1 MASHIKSQPNNSRI
15 NRRWFL
21 AGAAG
26 GAMLP
31 VAAHAAGSKKKQ
43 KRGIYA
49 DEAGKAK
56 EDLEDKVADFS
67 YQSDVL
73 AQWIVDIWTG
83 PANNPLITPSTG
95 SPSLSEYLARSA
107 AAKAALAARG
117 IHLEKPIVI
126 TEDEYDA
133 GFSLEEAGLDA
144 KIGVVFVLPRP
155 TRPTLAGPPLLETA
169 KMLMAITP
177 NGI

>member
-1 MASHIKSQPNNSRI
+1 MASHIKSQQNVGI

-31 VAAHAAGSKKKQ
+31 VAAHAAGGGKKK

-49 DEAGKAK
+49 DDAGTPKD
-56 EDLEDKVADFS
+56 DLEDKVADFS
-67 YQSDVL
+67 YQNDVL
-73 AQWIVDIWTG
+73 AQWIVDTWTG

-95 SPSLSEYLARSA
+95 SISMMQYLARSD

-117 IHLEKPIVI
+117 IYLEKPIVI

-133 GFSLEEAGLDA
+133 GFSLKDAGLDA
-144 KIGVVFVLPRP
+144 TIGVVFVLPRP
-155 TRPTLAGPPLLETA
+155 TRPTLSGPPLLETA